1 MSVGTM
7 PDVTPEQG
15 TANAQGVTI
24 EQTERKAYLAHLW
37 YDYELLWI
45 GLIGVGLAGVLFVSL
60 VAYAKGKGVL
70 PSA

>member
-7 PDVTPEQG
+7 PGDVTPEEG

-45 GLIGVGLAGVLFVSL
+45 ALIGAGIAGALAISL
-60 VAYAKGKGVL
+60 IAYAKHRGVV
-70 PSA
+70 A